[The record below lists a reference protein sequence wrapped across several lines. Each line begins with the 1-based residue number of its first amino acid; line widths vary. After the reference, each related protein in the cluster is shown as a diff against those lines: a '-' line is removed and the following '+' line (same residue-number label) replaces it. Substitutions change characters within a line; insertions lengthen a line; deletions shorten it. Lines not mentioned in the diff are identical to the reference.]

1 MKTIDGVSR
10 ARTQPTVSADGKDER
25 GQNGIPERPL
35 LTIPRED

>member
-25 GQNGIPERPL
+25 GQNGMLERPL
-35 LTIPRED
+35 LTIPRQE